1 VNDQREYVDLSY
13 EECLAL
19 LQAESVGRIAVI
31 AEPYPLV
38 FPVNYR
44 VVGSEV
50 APAAPGRTWIAIRT
64 RPGNT
69 IDRAPMFVSFEIDGI
84 DRNHRTGWSVLVTG
98 TMHRVDTAAAEFDAR
113 FDPEPWV
120 AEGRDRWLVVHASQV
135 TGRRLRDQDADWA
148 FSARA
153 YL

>member
-1 VNDQREYVDLSY
+1 MDDRPGYVELDY
-13 EECLAL
+13 TECLAL
-19 LQAESVGRIAVI
+19 LDAESVGRIAVI

-44 VVGSEV
+44 LVSGDGT
-50 APAAPGRTWIAIRT
+50 PHAPGRTWIAIRT
-64 RPGNT
+64 RPGNV

-84 DRNHRTGWSVLVTG
+84 DRHHGTGWSVLVTG
-98 TMHRVDTAAAEFDAR
+98 TMHRVDADAADFDEH

-120 AEGRDRWLVVHASQV
+120 TEGRDRWLVVHASTV
-135 TGRRLRDQDADWA
+135 TGRRLLEGDRDWA
-148 FSARA
+148 FPSGA